1 MGLFGKSKFEKL
13 QEQMWG
19 LEDSDQEK
27 KLELCNEIL
36 THLLS
41 QNKDENYFHI
51 ADYYMKKSRSLY
63 RLRRYAKSLESW
75 EKSNEYYSCEDILP
89 TSADDLIY
97 KSKLLNRLGKYA
109 EALNCI
115 NLVEAH
121 FAKYGDMSHHEI
133 LDNNRR
139 KFDILDT
146 INMEIPVAKIY
157 SMHKY
162 GSPKTE
168 IISYL
173 QYLHDKINFTER
185 DGTDHQKKIAILMT
199 NVNQWEFKSGL
210 DAPKESIF
218 PKDEAPA
225 EKEESAMTI
234 REYCEACKGHR
245 DMKYPKEV
253 KLKDGRPAVIGP
265 CYVCGTN
272 VFRMGPMP
280 KKATPPKDEDTI
292 RLNPNSAKAW
302 ENKGYELV
310 EKNEKIIRDA
320 KMKQWEL
327 YKSELYDK
335 ISEVPISLD
344 DNDIVRRYEK
354 ALACYEK
361 VIELS
366 SDDVPGYYK
375 KAEILNKLNRFEESV
390 HFCTEAIEYFQWVE
404 RYERRELWETKI
416 KALLELKKYGDVIF
430 SCNMAK
436 YDLGS
441 INDNYYD
448 YKYKALIEL
457 KHFEDAVECCNDVIE
472 KYSDYTG
479 DDFNTDKWYGYKFGA
494 LIKLKRFEEALKF
507 CNERIDEEEDP
518 DQMIEIL
525 FDKCDTLTQL
535 NRFEEALKCCNEIS
549 ELDPSEDYV
558 WRDQK
563 NKLLKKLGREEETEM
578 SNDES

>member
-185 DGTDHQKKIAILMT
+185 DGTDHQKQIAILMT
-199 NVNQWEFKSGL
+199 NVNQWEFQPGS
-210 DAPKESIF
+210 DVPKESIF
-218 PKDEAPA
+218 PKDETPA
-225 EKEESAMTI
+225 TDDHPLNI
-234 REYCEACKGHR
+234 L
-245 DMKYPKEV
+245 
-253 KLKDGRPAVIGP
+253 KLKLAKGEI
-265 CYVCGTN
+265 TIEE
-272 VFRMGPMP
+272 F
-280 KKATPPKDEDTI
+280 KK
-292 RLNPNSAKAW
+292 S
-302 ENKGYELV
+302 KG
-310 EKNEKIIRDA
+310 
-320 KMKQWEL
+320 
-327 YKSELYDK
+327 
-335 ISEVPISLD
+335 
-344 DNDIVRRYEK
+344 
-354 ALACYEK
+354 
-361 VIELS
+361 
-366 SDDVPGYYK
+366 
-375 KAEILNKLNRFEESV
+375 F
-390 HFCTEAIEYFQWVE
+390 
-404 RYERRELWETKI
+404 
-416 KALLELKKYGDVIF
+416 LE
-430 SCNMAK
+430 
-436 YDLGS
+436 
-441 INDNYYD
+441 
-448 YKYKALIEL
+448 
-457 KHFEDAVECCNDVIE
+457 
-472 KYSDYTG
+472 
-479 DDFNTDKWYGYKFGA
+479 
-494 LIKLKRFEEALKF
+494 
-507 CNERIDEEEDP
+507 
-518 DQMIEIL
+518 
-525 FDKCDTLTQL
+525 
-535 NRFEEALKCCNEIS
+535 
-549 ELDPSEDYV
+549 
-558 WRDQK
+558 
-563 NKLLKKLGREEETEM
+563 
-578 SNDES
+578 

>member
-185 DGTDHQKKIAILMT
+185 DGTDHQKQIAILMT

-245 DMKYPKEV
+245 DIKNPKEV
-253 KLKDGRPAVIGP
+253 KLQNGRPAVKGTCP
-265 CYVCGTN
+265 TCGTN
-272 VFRMGPMP
+272 VFRIGAMP
-280 KKATPPKDEDTI
+280 KKATPPNDDDTI
-292 RLNPNSAKAW
+292 RLNPNSVRAW
-302 ENKGYELV
+302 EDMGDELE

-320 KMKQWEL
+320 EMKQWEL
-327 YKSELYDK
+327 YKSELHDK

-344 DNDIVRRYEK
+344 ENDIVRRYEK

-366 SDDVPGYYK
+366 SESIHGYRK
-375 KAEILNKLNRFEESV
+375 KAHILNKLKRFEESIQ
-390 HFCTEAIEYFQWVE
+390 FCTEAIEQFQWE
-404 RYERRELWETKI
+404 ESLARLQLWMSKI
-416 KALLELKKYGDVIF
+416 EALFGLKKYDEVILC
-430 SCNMAK
+430 CNDAKHNLGYVHVWYYRYK
-436 YDLGS
+436 YD
-441 INDNYYD
+441 
-448 YKYKALIEL
+448 ALIEL

-472 KYSDYTG
+472 EYSDYTG
-479 DDFNTDKWYGYKFGA
+479 DDFDAAVWYGYKFGA

-507 CNERIDEEEDP
+507 CNERIDERNDPYFAVVDITKEE
-518 DQMIEIL
+518 QEIIEIL
-525 FDKCDTLTQL
+525 FDKCDALIKL
-535 NRFEEALKCCNEIS
+535 KRFEEALECYDEIS
-549 ELDPSEDYV
+549 ELDPS
-558 WRDQK
+558 
-563 NKLLKKLGREEETEM
+563 
-578 SNDES
+578 